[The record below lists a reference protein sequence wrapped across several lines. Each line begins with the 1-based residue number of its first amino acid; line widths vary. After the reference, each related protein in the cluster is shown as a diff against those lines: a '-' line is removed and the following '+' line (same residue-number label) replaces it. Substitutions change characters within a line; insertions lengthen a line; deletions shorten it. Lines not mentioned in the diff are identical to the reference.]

1 MNPIRKT
8 ITTPKTFT
16 ETTPERVTQETP
28 VYIINVDAVRRII
41 IAPKTF
47 TQTTIERTTQATP
60 EYNILD
66 EVPYPTEAPPGDV
79 APDEEKP
86 TKKKTSWNLKFILH
100 NLHREINEY
109 LKPMTVP
116 QYKEHAAEEFEK
128 YNIKI
133 MKIKEQFVDE
143 KNEITEL
150 TCEAFR
156 NEDEETGQ
164 EYLNIIDGMEKEH
177 EKKLKLEYN
186 ETYETINKLKKLLVR
201 LATQRDSDLY
211 LLYFNWCK
219 SDTMPNPFQ
228 SVKSEIDFIYN
239 MMYAD
244 YASKKCKN
252 CAQNACVEA
261 QKFINKLNKKMDDCY
276 KFTYC

>member
-16 ETTPERVTQETP
+16 DTTPERVTQ
-28 VYIINVDAVRRII
+28 
-41 IAPKTF
+41 
-47 TQTTIERTTQATP
+47 ATP
-60 EYNILD
+60 EYIP
-66 EVPYPTEAPPGDV
+66 VPPPTEAPPGDV
-79 APDEEKP
+79 APVEEKP
-86 TKKKTSWNLKFILH
+86 AKKKTSWNLKFILH
-100 NLHREINEY
+100 NLHHEINEY

-116 QYKEHAAEEFEK
+116 QYKEHAAEELEK
-128 YNIKI
+128 YNIN
-133 MKIKEQFVDE
+133 MTKIKEQFEDE
-143 KNEITEL
+143 KKEMIEL
-150 TCEAFR
+150 SCEAFR

-164 EYLNIIDGMEKEH
+164 ECLNIIDGMEKEH

-186 ETYETINKLKKLLVR
+186 ETFETLNKLEKLLVR
-201 LATQRDSDLY
+201 LATQRECDLKMI
-211 LLYFNWCK
+211 YFNYCK
-219 SDTMPNPFQ
+219 SDSMPNPFQ

-261 QKFINKLNKKMDDCY
+261 QKFINKLNKKMDNCY
-276 KFTYC
+276 EVMYC